1 MYQKPSI
8 IFSKPVQSENKKKFQ
23 NPEKCHNQTIAAS
36 ERKSGSMRR
45 IKKRAK
51 QADTGLRNSGSKV
64 TQAEAGPGGKRRR
77 RPPNLSPEKS
87 VEKEGVAA
95 GPRTPLTLCAL
106 VWTQY

>member
-1 MYQKPSI
+1 
-8 IFSKPVQSENKKKFQ
+8 
-23 NPEKCHNQTIAAS
+23 
-36 ERKSGSMRR
+36 MRR

-95 GPRTPLTLCAL
+95 GQSTATDLECFVLDTILKKLFSRIFYC
-106 VWTQY
+106 VIYHGVN